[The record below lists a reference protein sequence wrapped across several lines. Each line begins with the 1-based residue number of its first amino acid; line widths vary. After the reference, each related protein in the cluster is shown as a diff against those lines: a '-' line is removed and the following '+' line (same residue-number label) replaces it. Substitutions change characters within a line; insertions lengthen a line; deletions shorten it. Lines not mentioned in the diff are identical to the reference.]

1 MAEHDTRPE
10 RSTFVPVTIGAVDT
24 SLDADE
30 AGRVL
35 RRAHDLA
42 AAQGIVDDT
51 EAEVSHVGV
60 SGAALVEA
68 AAEVGIDP
76 ASVRDAL
83 ALERFDA
90 DLPERGRFDRLAGP
104 SEVTVEHV
112 VRRDPEGAVAD
123 AEAWLAVTYR
133 MRCIRTADGE
143 LECRPRAGLTAVAGR
158 SMAGA
163 TGEANIKAVER
174 LIVSVQPLELGASDK
189 APRTLVRVIAVR
201 HGTRRRRLGAGS
213 MAGVAGVGV
222 GVAGA
227 TAGAVVAGPLLAV
240 PFLVGGFSVAR
251 SGSRHAD
258 KVELELV
265 RVLSAVDRGERPV
278 GLVGRAARRA
288 RRAVADV
295 RDGTD

>member
-1 MAEHDTRPE
+1 MDAP
-10 RSTFVPVTIGAVDT
+10 
-24 SLDADE
+24 LDADE

-35 RRAHDLA
+35 RRARDLA
-42 AAQGIVDDT
+42 AEHGVDDDT
-51 EAEVSHVGV
+51 DAVLSGVGV
-60 SGAALVEA
+60 SGEALVEA
-68 AAEVGIDP
+68 ATEVGIDP
-76 ASVRDAL
+76 DSVRDAL

-90 DLPERGRFDRLAGP
+90 DLPEHRRLDRLAGP
-104 SEVTVEHV
+104 GAIAVERV
-112 VRRDPEGAVAD
+112 VRRDPEAAVAD
-123 AEAWLAVTYR
+123 AETWLAVTYR

-163 TGEANIKAVER
+163 TGADNIKAVER
-174 LIVSVQPLELGASDK
+174 LNVSVQPLELGASDDS
-189 APRTLVRVIAVR
+189 PRTLVRVIAVR
-201 HGTRRRRLGAGS
+201 YATRRRRLGAGS
-213 MAGVAGVGV
+213 AAGVVGVGV

-227 TAGAVVAGPLLAV
+227 TVGATIAGPLLAV
-240 PFLVGGFSVAR
+240 PLIVGGFSVVR

-295 RDGTD
+295 RDGND

>member
-1 MAEHDTRPE
+1 MDAP
-10 RSTFVPVTIGAVDT
+10 
-24 SLDADE
+24 LDAEE

-42 AAQGIVDDT
+42 AAQGIVDD
-51 EAEVSHVGV
+51 AAAVVQGVGV
-60 SGAALVEA
+60 SGEALVEA

-76 ASVRDAL
+76 DSVRDAL

-90 DLPERGRFDRLAGP
+90 DLPQRGRLDRLAGP
-104 SEVTVEHV
+104 GAITVEQV
-112 VRRDPEGAVAD
+112 IRRDAEVAVAD
-123 AEAWLAVTYR
+123 TEAWLAVTYR

-163 TGEANIKAVER
+163 TGEVNIKAVER
-174 LIVSVQPLELGASDK
+174 LIVSVQPLELGATDD

-201 HGTRRRRLGAGS
+201 EGSRRRRLGAGS
-213 MAGVAGVGV
+213 VAGVAGVGV
-222 GVAGA
+222 AAAGA
-227 TAGAVVAGPLLAV
+227 TAGAVIVGPILAV
-240 PFLVGGFSVAR
+240 PFLVGGLSVVR

-265 RVLSAVDRGERPV
+265 RVLSAVGRGERPV

-288 RRAVADV
+288 RRAVADA
-295 RDGTD
+295 RDGTE